1 MGTGKDIRG
10 PILAKEEGRSGKD
23 GPRRGWLTS
32 PPFVRFDLPSP
43 SIMTSDA
50 VSALIAKNPSL
61 KTHRAKLESME
72 AGAYVIHRS
81 WGFGQISRYDEA
93 AQRLIIDFAA
103 KPGHPMDPAFCL
115 TTMDVLPAKHLL
127 VRKETDKATIA
138 TLIEQNPAQ
147 LVVEALQAYP
157 NNATTAIDLE
167 ITLAQTIGEERF
179 KKWWASAKK
188 DIAKDARIAVPAKK
202 TECYVLREIAVS
214 AEEEILESFSGTR
227 SARRRILLAEQLL
240 GSVEKGA
247 TKIDLSV
254 VLTGLTEAVRDSNQ
268 LDAAERLHGAAVRDD
283 LAQLLG
289 VEVATLEPAQ
299 ASLIANP
306 RDLPTISDR
315 IPVHFQS
322 RFLELILGT
331 HPIEARDIA
340 FNLLKTS
347 QGKFTTECIKFLV
360 EKGHTAELATVFKRW
375 QTEQNLRAPVLLWI
389 VKNRGTPK
397 FAKLLDDM
405 ITPRLL
411 NAIFFAIDYEAL
423 QSASARRIPLA
434 DILSEDTE
442 LIGELLSRADPETA
456 RDLANTLMLNQG
468 FEELTKKS
476 LLARFIKLFPSI
488 QSLVASD
495 AESKEEQLLVSRG
508 SYERKREEYE
518 TIVSRKIPE
527 NSKAIAVAR
536 EHGDLKENSEYK
548 MAKQDQQVL
557 MAQKSL
563 LERDLGRARI
573 TDFREATTDQMSVGS
588 VVEIRS
594 LTNGA
599 TSRYT
604 ILGAWDSDPENHV
617 IAYKT
622 PLGLALLGRRVGD
635 QVKVK
640 IGASEDS
647 YSVTS
652 ISRYVDQKSA

>member
-1 MGTGKDIRG
+1 
-10 PILAKEEGRSGKD
+10 
-23 GPRRGWLTS
+23 
-32 PPFVRFDLPSP
+32 
-43 SIMTSDA
+43 
-50 VSALIAKNPSL
+50 
-61 KTHRAKLESME
+61 
-72 AGAYVIHRS
+72 
-81 WGFGQISRYDEA
+81 
-93 AQRLIIDFAA
+93 
-103 KPGHPMDPAFCL
+103 
-115 TTMDVLPAKHLL
+115 
-127 VRKETDKATIA
+127 
-138 TLIEQNPAQ
+138 
-147 LVVEALQAYP
+147 
-157 NNATTAIDLE
+157 
-167 ITLAQTIGEERF
+167 
-179 KKWWASAKK
+179 
-188 DIAKDARIAVPAKK
+188 
-202 TECYVLREIAVS
+202 
-214 AEEEILESFSGTR
+214 
-227 SARRRILLAEQLL
+227 
-240 GSVEKGA
+240 
-247 TKIDLSV
+247 
-254 VLTGLTEAVRDSNQ
+254 
-268 LDAAERLHGAAVRDD
+268 
-283 LAQLLG
+283 
-289 VEVATLEPAQ
+289 
-299 ASLIANP
+299 
-306 RDLPTISDR
+306 
-315 IPVHFQS
+315 
-322 RFLELILGT
+322 
-331 HPIEARDIA
+331 
-340 FNLLKTS
+340 
-347 QGKFTTECIKFLV
+347 
-360 EKGHTAELATVFKRW
+360 
-375 QTEQNLRAPVLLWI
+375 LLWI
-389 VKNRGTPK
+389 VKNRHSKK
-397 FAKLLDDM
+397 FAKLLNDL

-411 NAIFFAIDYEAL
+411 SSVFFAIDYEAL

-573 TDFREATTDQMSVGS
+573 TDFREATTDQISVGS
-588 VVEIRS
+588 VVEIHS
-594 LTNGA
+594 LTSGA
-599 TSRYT
+599 ASRYT
-604 ILGAWDSDPENHV
+604 ILGAWDSDPDNHV

-647 YSVTS
+647 YSVSS